1 MLLFF
6 LEPLE
11 VSFVDEDGVEKADYN
26 DGEVGPTINF

>member
-1 MLLFF
+1 MLLF

-11 VSFVDEDGVEKADYN
+11 VSFVDEDGVDKADYN